1 MTVRPAPVPEA
12 YPLFSR
18 GMIAVLI
25 AQFVSAFADNALLFA
40 AIALL
45 RSQMAD
51 TWQIPL
57 LQQFFVIAF
66 IVFAPFVGP
75 FADSLSK
82 GRVMLLANGMK
93 FFGAAAMLAG
103 LHPLLAYS
111 MVGIGAAAYS
121 PAKYGIL
128 SELVSPDKLV
138 KANSM
143 MEGSTIVAIL
153 LGAVIGGLLA
163 DYSVSGALATI
174 TGGYLLAMVANL
186 FIPHLPAAHPLYHFS
201 PYILFRDF
209 WQALGTLFRDQDARF
224 CLLGTGVFWGAG
236 ATLRLLL
243 VAWVPAALLIT
254 DLSTAANLSG
264 AVAIGIAIGAFGAA
278 KLVTLKTVNRALPAG
293 ILIGALIIAF
303 AYIDDLYVAVAML
316 ILVGACGGFYVVP
329 LNALLQDRGHATT
342 GSGHAIAV
350 KNFFDNLCMLLMIG
364 AYTLMDKSG
373 VHIIISTVLIGVI
386 IVVAIGLIT
395 HFRLKQTAAR
405 L

>member
-1 MTVRPAPVPEA
+1 
-12 YPLFSR
+12 
-18 GMIAVLI
+18 MIAVLI
-25 AQFVSAFADNALLFA
+25 TQFVSAFADNALLFA
-40 AIALL
+40 AIALP
-45 RSQMAD
+45 RSQMAES
-51 TWQIPL
+51 WQIPL

-66 IVFAPFVGP
+66 IVFAPFAGP

-93 FFGAAAMLAG
+93 FFGSAAMLAG
-103 LHPLLAYS
+103 LHPLLAYC

-143 MEGSTIVAIL
+143 IEGSTIVAFL
-153 LGAVIGGLLA
+153 LGVIIGGLLA
-163 DYSVSGALATI
+163 DYSVSGALLTI
-174 TGGYLLAMVANL
+174 TGVYLLAM
-186 FIPHLPAAHPLYHFS
+186 
-201 PYILFRDF
+201 
-209 WQALGTLFRDQDARF
+209 
-224 CLLGTGVFWGAG
+224 
-236 ATLRLLL
+236 
-243 VAWVPAALLIT
+243 
-254 DLSTAANLSG
+254 
-264 AVAIGIAIGAFGAA
+264 AA
-278 KLVTLKTVNRALPAG
+278 KLVTLKTVNRASPAG

-303 AYIDDLYVAVAML
+303 AYINDLYVAVAML

-373 VHIIISTVLIGVI
+373 VIIITSTVLIGAI
-386 IVVAIGLIT
+386 IIVAIGLIT
-395 HFRLKQTAAR
+395 HFRLRQSRNTI
-405 L
+405 